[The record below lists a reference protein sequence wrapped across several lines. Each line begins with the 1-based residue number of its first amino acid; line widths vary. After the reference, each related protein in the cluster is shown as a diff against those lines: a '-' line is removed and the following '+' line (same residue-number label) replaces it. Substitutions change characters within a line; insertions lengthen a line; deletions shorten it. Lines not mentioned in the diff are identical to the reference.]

1 MSNLID
7 KVYIPNTYKHGEYI
21 LKDIPFNVTYQSD
34 NDILIENTRYNFLK
48 NPYPRINIYDEHRF
62 YGINSDIQDIST
74 ILKVTYDVNNSLKCV
89 SVLKDGT
96 FYPYVYRNLSDIEI
110 HEKIDECIE
119 QCSNEIILKIK
130 EHFSNDNISRIFIYA
145 YWEAG
150 NDNITIYVGNEK
162 TFNIAFNSV
171 RKSSYV
177 ENVDN
182 CELYIKD
189 NNIYSI
195 DDNEFL
201 HSLTYY
207 FYYVNALNLKLY
219 HTNTDIGDNFH
230 DKLIYSIEQNILK
243 KVSEFATFTTDFKFI
258 YDIID

>member
-34 NDILIENTRYNFLK
+34 NDILIENTGYNFLK
-48 NPYPRINIYDEHRF
+48 NPYPRINIHDEHRF
-62 YGINSDIQDIST
+62 YGINSDIQDISK

-182 CELYIKD
+182 CELYIQD

-195 DDNEFL
+195 DDKP
-201 HSLTYY
+201 
-207 FYYVNALNLKLY
+207 LNKNGELY
-219 HTNTDIGDNFH
+219 
-230 DKLIYSIEQNILK
+230 YSIELDMPN
-243 KVSEFATFTTDFKFI
+243 SEGSYALCAEWYISSNGNLYYSNGD
-258 YDIID
+258 YLSQSPSDISDKLVDKNEIWS